1 MDSGK
6 LGAVLRLVGV
16 GWYVAFC
23 IVAGIVGGLWL
34 DGLLHT
40 KVLFTFLGLGMG
52 LVLAFFGLY
61 KMLAGVLTDNSN
73 KDNKG
78 A

>member
-1 MDSGK
+1 MDSRK

-23 IVAGIVGGLWL
+23 IVTGIVGGLWL
-34 DGLLHT
+34 DELLHT
-40 KVLFTFLGLGMG
+40 KVLFTFFGLGVG
-52 LVLAFFGLY
+52 IASAFFGLY
-61 KMLAGVLTDNSN
+61 KMLVGVSTGDSDKENR
-73 KDNKG
+73 G